1 MMEKEGLS
9 KGGYGAKKSPGAA
22 ILIGS
27 LGVVFGDIGT
37 SPLYTIKAS
46 LSGYGIPD
54 DEHILGVL
62 SILFWLLMLVAS
74 LKYITLVLRADN
86 RGEGGTLALTEL
98 TVRGLTGR
106 RKTVMTILGLI
117 DRTSVV

>member
-1 MMEKEGLS
+1 MMEKQGLS
-9 KGGYGAKKSPGAA
+9 NGGDGAKKSPGAA
-22 ILIGS
+22 ILIGA

-37 SPLYTIKAS
+37 SPLYNIKAP

-74 LKYITLVLRADN
+74 LKYITLVLRAAHRD
-86 RGEGGTLALTEL
+86 RKSVALGKSVS
-98 TVRGLTGR
+98 VRVDHGGR
-106 RKTVMTILGLI
+106 RTIKTKCSTNHYQH
-117 DRTSVV
+117 T